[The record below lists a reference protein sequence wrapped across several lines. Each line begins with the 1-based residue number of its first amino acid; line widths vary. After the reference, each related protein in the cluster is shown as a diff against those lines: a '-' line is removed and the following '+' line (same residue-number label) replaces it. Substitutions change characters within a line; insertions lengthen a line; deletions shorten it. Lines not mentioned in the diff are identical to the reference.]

1 MKKLFSIAVVLLL
14 TCVFVPKVNAQSD
27 VYTMK
32 SQYNVALDT
41 VTNTGTK
48 YMYVTTT
55 NAHENVSIQAVVTKT
70 SGTAAGYMYIQGSL
84 DGVNYVGNIATTD
97 SAAVSN
103 VTTNTYIFTMSTKA
117 YKYYRLAYT
126 GSGTMVCTLKGYF
139 LSNNPNK

>member
-1 MKKLFSIAVVLLL
+1 MKKFILIAVLGLFSFAAS
-14 TCVFVPKVNAQSD
+14 AQVTSM
-27 VYTMK
+27 T
-32 SQYNVALDT
+32 SQYSQTTDT

-48 YMYVTTT
+48 YMYITVPSS
-55 NAHENVSIQAVVTKT
+55 HENVSIQSVVTKT
-70 SGTAAGYMYIQGSL
+70 SGTAAGYVYIQGSL

-103 VTTNTYIFTMSTKA
+103 VTTNTAIFTMSSKQ

-139 LSNNPNK
+139 FSNNSNK

>member
-1 MKKLFSIAVVLLL
+1 MKKFILIAILGLFSFAAS
-14 TCVFVPKVNAQSD
+14 AQ
-27 VYTMK
+27 VTNMV
-32 SQYNVALDT
+32 SQYSQTTDT

-48 YMYVTTT
+48 YMYVTVPSS
-55 NAHENVSIQAVVTKT
+55 HENVSIQSVVTKT
-70 SGTAAGYMYIQGSL
+70 SGTAAGYVYIQGSL